1 MKKFSWGHGVIVAL
15 LAFMLFILGMI
26 VFFPMGKQNAE
37 MVSDNYYEEELLYQ
51 QVIDA
56 KNRADKL
63 EQRPQY
69 LQDKT
74 GIKITFPADIN
85 STNAKVGFVLTRTE
99 DRNLDIEKK
108 QQNLDAQNSLF
119 IPGKILVLGN
129 YTLKLHWV
137 KDNKDY
143 QIDYDVVWK

>member
-15 LAFMLFILGMI
+15 LAFMLFIVGMI

-63 EQRPQY
+63 EKRPQY
-69 LQDKT
+69 FQDKT
-74 GIKITFPADIN
+74 GIKITFPEDIN

-99 DRNLDIEKK
+99 DRNLDIIRKSE
-108 QQNLDAQNSLF
+108 NLDSQNSIF
-119 IPGKILVLGN
+119 IPAKVIVKGN

-137 KDNKDY
+137 KENKDY